1 MLVELLMAHR
11 KVDRVV
17 TSLKDLHPTFSL
29 GGGDDLIR
37 NKTGR
42 HNLSLLVKVY
52 THDLTVI
59 GGLLRPTTIDL
70 PMKIS
75 AVDCV
80 SKHLHSRTNV
90 I

>member
-1 MLVELLMAHR
+1 MLVELLMANR

-29 GGGDDLIR
+29 GGGGGDLIG

-42 HNLSLLVKVY
+42 HYLSLHVKVY

-59 GGLLRPTTIDL
+59 GGLLR
-70 PMKIS
+70 
-75 AVDCV
+75 
-80 SKHLHSRTNV
+80 
-90 I
+90 